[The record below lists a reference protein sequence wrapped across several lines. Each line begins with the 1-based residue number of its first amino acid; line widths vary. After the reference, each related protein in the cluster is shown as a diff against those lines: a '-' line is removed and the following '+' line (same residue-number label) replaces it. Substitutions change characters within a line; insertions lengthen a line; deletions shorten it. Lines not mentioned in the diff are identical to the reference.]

1 MCKSV
6 KRREGRREKTHLGIC
21 KILILIGKSGRETN
35 NYSIGATSK
44 LGSNSDKQP
53 VGWTVPE
60 SERLLETGALLKNLL
75 PAETGKIKLV
85 IIFWGQL

>member
-1 MCKSV
+1 MQTILL
-6 KRREGRREKTHLGIC
+6 RRGD
-21 KILILIGKSGRETN
+21 
-35 NYSIGATSK
+35 YSIGATSK

-85 IIFWGQL
+85 IIFWGQLKHIFVGLG